1 MGLVWESCAV
11 TGQGGAASP
20 GLLGHSVQRGSSSG
34 VICIF
39 FFLSISAPKLQ
50 CLIIGTLVMKAT
62 LRVAGTFSSCKV
74 HGLLG
79 PEQQTSEVHV
89 GIQQEK

>member
-1 MGLVWESCAV
+1 
-11 TGQGGAASP
+11 
-20 GLLGHSVQRGSSSG
+20 
-34 VICIF
+34 
-39 FFLSISAPKLQ
+39 
-50 CLIIGTLVMKAT
+50 MKAT

-89 GIQQEK
+89 GVQQEK